1 VVLIDALWDQRGRAS
16 LAMIVYDSE
25 NTVKEIWYKG
35 KITGDAFTVEAM
47 TIFGR
52 N

>member
-1 VVLIDALWDQRGRAS
+1 MRYGTKGAEHAG

-25 NTVKEIWYKG
+25 KTVKEIWYKG